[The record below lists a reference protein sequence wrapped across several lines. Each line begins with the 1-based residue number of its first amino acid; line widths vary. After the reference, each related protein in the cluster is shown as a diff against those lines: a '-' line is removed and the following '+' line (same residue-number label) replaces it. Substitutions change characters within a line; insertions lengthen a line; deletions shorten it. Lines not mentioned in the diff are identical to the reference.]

1 MLALELN
8 TGGTN
13 EGMAAAPLLNRLEKY
28 EPAFDELGVSGV
40 AELADVTDE
49 EMKTMGLSLVQIK

>member
-1 MLALELN
+1 
-8 TGGTN
+8 
-13 EGMAAAPLLNRLEKY
+13 MAAAPLLNRLEKY